1 MVTTAKV
8 AMAAGLMTAIS
19 PGVAVSTTLW
29 RRCRPQKSRGLPCEA
44 LGRGRQQS
52 GGMRPDARQAR
63 WADIALAGGAGAD
76 FTCIFPR
83 SGRVG
88 DARCARPLLRRRA
101 LKMKMMSSSP
111 CLRAGTPAIMRVQ
124 RRRRK
129 LCRRRGHRAERDRGG
144 RRAEGSS
151 LAHLRPL
158 AIQAWTRDRLNVRAL
173 QPDGAYI
180 RLI

>member
-1 MVTTAKV
+1 MEAVDTTAKDV
-8 AMAAGLMTAIS
+8 MAAAATDTTAVGMMAADS
-19 PGVAVSTTLW
+19 PGVAVTTTTW
-29 RRCRPQKSRGLPCEA
+29 RRCRGRRRLGLPCEA
-44 LGRGRQQS
+44 QGRGLQQS

-83 SGRVG
+83 SGCVG
-88 DARCARPLLRRRA
+88 DARCARPLLRRRT

-124 RRRRK
+124 RRRRR
-129 LCRRRGHRAERDRGG
+129 LRRRRGHRAERDRGG

-151 LAHLRPL
+151 LVHLRPL
-158 AIQAWTRDRLNVRAL
+158 GDSSL
-173 QPDGAYI
+173 D
-180 RLI
+180 

>member
-1 MVTTAKV
+1 MEAVDTTAKDV
-8 AMAAGLMTAIS
+8 MAAAATDTTAVGMMAADS
-19 PGVAVSTTLW
+19 PGVAVTTTTW
-29 RRCRPQKSRGLPCEA
+29 RRCRGRRRLGLPCEA
-44 LGRGRQQS
+44 QGRGLQQS

-124 RRRRK
+124 RRRRR
-129 LCRRRGHRAERDRGG
+129 LRRRRGHRAERDRGG

-158 AIQAWTRDRLNVRAL
+158 GDSSL
-173 QPDGAYI
+173 D
-180 RLI
+180 